1 MPTSQATQSQAEQF
15 LASQGIKFRVVQ
27 SKRGPGE
34 WNVTFSRHGG
44 GRLKLD
50 FEQSQEPT
58 LQEVVTDMIL
68 AQPPLS
74 DYGADGKRFYSI
86 DDRMEYARL
95 RDFFGNDGMVELRA
109 IQKAMVTG

>member
-1 MPTSQATQSQAEQF
+1 MTTAKPVQATAEQF
-15 LASQGIKFRVVQ
+15 LSSQGIKFRVVA

-44 GRLKLD
+44 GRLKL
-50 FEQSQEPT
+50 EYVGNAPT
-58 LQEVVTDMIL
+58 LQEIVTDMIL
-68 AQPPLS
+68 TQPPLS
-74 DYGADGKRFYSI
+74 DYEPNGKRFYSI

-95 RDFFGNDGMVELRA
+95 RDFFGNDGMAELRA